1 MPTTA
6 AGFFELPD
14 TMAALPRRPFEFS
27 ASAADEADRLLALEP
42 AALFRRLLRDQES
55 EAVLL
60 ASRRIL
66 HAFLG
71 SVAGPGAGAGAG
83 ADPVEVEDVEVDG
96 GAAADLIGAQVAS
109 ARTALHAQLDA
120 LSAATSVDSEARAA
134 VLRQRAPIMLLA
146 GCWLDVLSQPAT
158 QPSVIVNR
166 LFAQYYALRGS
177 GDPLRSCRH
186 LRRRALEDAAIRL
199 PEFGAAG
206 FLAATEARPLTAL
219 HASCYVAGSRLPANF
234 LPELLGVHY
243 AYFALG
249 VDDHLLRLES
259 PLPETDLRAV
269 LAEYLRLAGPDE
281 RARLRNGV
289 RLGLALE
296 REHVALLAE
305 LAAWHGGR
313 SLESKVAEIVAR
325 HAPLAGSQ
333 HGGVRVG
340 GRPLAETFA
349 DPDLDLAGFLRDL
362 RESPRLR
369 PGADGGESRF
379 IQAIKFGG
387 PMYGIFDEHEADLL
401 KQWVATVQAGER
413 PTIELARNTA
423 GDERADH
430 WRTALAAS
438 RPDDVVIRGV
448 ADPRDDRELFHR
460 LVNIENYANTLPF
473 AAEYAQRLLADAEI
487 MFVHGAGGRYTDAT
501 YFDYSPEA
509 LYARAEQIYFEK
521 LIKPYRPLDVIPE
534 REDVVFRQTT
544 YALGALVD
552 GAWLHRLGNLGH
564 EGRPSDRLL
573 AEIYADEMGHG
584 DLAKNHLTLIHT
596 ALASMAVAL
605 PHIRD
610 AAFMDQGELPDD
622 LYGFSLYQLCLALFP
637 DSHYNEILGYNLA
650 IEMFGLGEL
659 RLHEIQKLNHYKFD
673 ACYERA
679 HLTIDN
685 ISAGH
690 TKQAADIIVGYLD
703 EVQRAGGEDAVQREW
718 RRIWR
723 GYAAYAY
730 IVEDTLRKKLAAD
743 TADVEDVADSADVLL
758 I

>member
-27 ASAADEADRLLALEP
+27 ASAGDEADGLLALEP
-42 AALFRRLLRDQES
+42 EALLRRLLRDQES
-55 EAVLL
+55 EASLL

-66 HAFLG
+66 HAFLE
-71 SVAGPGAGAGAG
+71 SVTGTDAGAGNAG
-83 ADPVEVEDVEVDG
+83 VDDADADSI
-96 GAAADLIGAQVAS
+96 AAHVSS
-109 ARTALHAQLDA
+109 ARATLHEQLDG
-120 LSAATSVDSEARAA
+120 LSAATSPGPEARAA

-177 GDPLRSCRH
+177 GDPLRSCH
-186 LRRRALEDAAIRL
+186 HQRRRALEDAAIRL

-206 FLAATEARPLTAL
+206 FLAAAEARPLTAL
-219 HASCYVAGSRLPANF
+219 HASCYIALSRLPANF

-249 VDDHLLRLES
+249 IDDHLLRLTS
-259 PLPETDLRAV
+259 PLPETELRAV
-269 LAEYLRLAGPDE
+269 VAEYLRLAGPDE
-281 RARLRNGV
+281 RARLRSGV

-296 REHVALLAE
+296 REHVALLAD

-313 SLESKVAEIVAR
+313 TLESKVAEIVVR

-340 GRPLAETFA
+340 GRPLTETFA
-349 DPDLDLAGFLRDL
+349 DPELDLAGFLRDL

-369 PGADGGESRF
+369 AGADGGESRF
-379 IQAIKFGG
+379 IRAIKFGG
-387 PMYGIFDEHEADLL
+387 PMFGIFDEHEADVL
-401 KQWVATVQAGER
+401 KQWVATVQAGDR
-413 PTIELARNTA
+413 PAIELTRNTA
-423 GDERADH
+423 GDEHASRWRA
-430 WRTALAAS
+430 ALAAS
-438 RPDDVVIRGV
+438 RPDDVVTIRGA

-460 LVNIENYANTLPF
+460 LVNIENYANTLPL
-473 AAEYAQRLLADAEI
+473 AAEYAQRLLAEAEI
-487 MFVHGAGGRYTDAT
+487 MFVHGGEGRYTDAT
-501 YFDYSPEA
+501 YFDYSPDA

-521 LIKPYRPLDVIPE
+521 LVKPYRPLEVIPE

-564 EGRPSDRLL
+564 EGRPSDHLL
-573 AEIYADEMGHG
+573 TEIYADEMGHG

-596 ALASMAVAL
+596 ALASMAVEL

-659 RLHEIQKLNHYKFD
+659 RLHEIQKLDHYKFD

-703 EVQRAGGEDAVQREW
+703 EVQRTSGSDAVQLEW
-718 RRIWR
+718 LRIWR

-743 TADVEDVADSADVLL
+743 GADAADVEDAADSADVLV

>member
-6 AGFFELPD
+6 SGFFELPD
-14 TMAALPRRPFEFS
+14 TMTALPRRPFEFS

-42 AALFRRLLRDQES
+42 EALFRRLLRDQES

-66 HAFLG
+66 HTFLG
-71 SVAGPGAGAGAG
+71 SAAGPGQGPDDA
-83 ADPVEVEDVEVDG
+83 EVEDAEVDDAQVEDTDAD
-96 GAAADLIGAQVAS
+96 GAADSIAAHVAS

-120 LSAATSVDSEARAA
+120 LSAATSADPEARAA

-206 FLAATEARPLTAL
+206 FLAATGARPLTAL
-219 HASCYVAGSRLPANF
+219 HASCYIAGSRLPANF
-234 LPELLGVHY
+234 LPELLGLHY
-243 AYFALG
+243 TYFALG
-249 VDDHLLRLES
+249 IDDHLLRLAS
-259 PLPETDLRAV
+259 PLPETDLRVV

-281 RARLRNGV
+281 RGRLREGV

-296 REHVALLAE
+296 REHVALLAD
-305 LAAWHGGR
+305 LAAWHRGR

-333 HGGVRVG
+333 HGFVRVG
-340 GRPLAETFA
+340 GRSLTETFA

-369 PGADGGESRF
+369 PGTDGGESRF
-379 IQAIKFGG
+379 IRAIKFGG
-387 PMYGIFDEHEADLL
+387 PMFGIFDEHEADLL

-413 PTIELARNTA
+413 PAIELARNTV
-423 GDERADH
+423 GDEYAARWRA
-430 WRTALAAS
+430 ALAAS

-448 ADPRDDRELFHR
+448 ADPRDERELFHR
-460 LVNIENYANTLPF
+460 LVNIENYANTLPL
-473 AAEYAQRLLADAEI
+473 AAEYAQRLLAEAEI
-487 MFVHGAGGRYTDAT
+487 MFVHGAEGRYTDAT

-521 LIKPYRPLDVIPE
+521 LVKPYRPLEVIPE

-564 EGRPSDRLL
+564 AGRPSDHLL

-596 ALASMAVAL
+596 ALASMAVEL

-610 AAFMDQGELPDD
+610 AAFMDQGELPDE

-659 RLHEIQKLNHYKFD
+659 RLHEIQKLNHHGFD
-673 ACYERA
+673 ACYETA

-703 EVQRAGGEDAVQREW
+703 DVQRAGGDDAVQREW

-730 IVEDTLRKKLAAD
+730 IVEDTLRKKLASEAD
-743 TADVEDVADSADVLL
+743 ADADVDVLL